1 MIPLSTFNTLIVIFI
16 LLVIYALVDYR
27 NKLYGNIAAAII
39 ASIVGTLLTILVY
52 IGAVQTDAGVT
63 VQDLPTA
70 GVLLLISLV
79 IGVYSFFMVWDAK
92 DEYEKEQERL

>member
-1 MIPLSTFNTLIVIFI
+1 MIPLSTFNILLMVVV
-16 LLVIYALVDYR
+16 LLVIYSWVDYR

-79 IGVYSFFMVWDAK
+79 IGVYSFFMAWDAK
-92 DEYEKEQERL
+92 DEYEKEQEKL

>member
-1 MIPLSTFNTLIVIFI
+1 MIPLSTFNILLMVVI
-16 LLVIYALVDYR
+16 LLVIYSWVDYR

-52 IGAVQTDAGVT
+52 IGAVQTDAGAT
-63 VQDLPTA
+63 VQDMPTA

-79 IGVYSFFMVWDAK
+79 IGVYSFFMAWDAK
-92 DEYEKEQERL
+92 DEYEKEQEKL